1 MVLEKVQQILGS
13 RLNLWLPDHA
23 VQLFRS
29 NINLVLLWLDKL
41 LLDIFEIILVLA
53 FVNFHF

>member
-53 FVNFHF
+53 FVNFHL